1 MERALK
7 FVQQLER
14 CRYRAAVDRTELRHD
29 LKILKDENFFS
40 ADPLPWLT
48 DLDVD
53 NGMRAAFSDA
63 NADEDGSVHF
73 CSQLFF
79 STDGNENLTAPKKQN
94 DLRFAKL
101 QAHHSKF
108 VWFVNLTPVDRSL
121 GAMNRPGRGSH
132 WVVILAELPVRIE
145 YLQTHAPNITLRVTY
160 FDPMGGDLPE
170 NIKGEFERLINEQL
184 VANAMR
190 LNTSLAASTFSENIQ
205 LQYEYGNLR
214 FRIQRSDAVQCGV
227 FCIWFFHQFLV
238 NNMNLVDLMTW
249 KRPRNQSKPANRTD
263 FRMWYFRR
271 YPNQPTAT
279 ATSSK
284 KRKMDLNTS
293 SSKSSKSNQGTS
305 LGDSIQLD
313 SDSDSD

>member
-14 CRYRAAVDRTELRHD
+14 CRYRAAVDRSEFND
-29 LKILKDENFFS
+29 KLKISKDENFFS

-48 DLDVD
+48 DEDVD
-53 NGMRAAFSDA
+53 NGMKAAFSDA
-63 NADEDGSVHF
+63 NADKDGSVYF
-73 CSQLFF
+73 CGQLLF
-79 STDGNENLTAPKKQN
+79 STDGNANLTAPKKQN
-94 DLRFAKL
+94 DLRFSKI

-108 VWFVNLTPVDRSL
+108 VWFVNLTPVDRRP

-132 WVVILAELPVRIE
+132 WVVILAELPVRIG
-145 YLQTHAPNITLRVTY
+145 YLQTHEPNITLRVKY

-170 NIKGEFERLINEQL
+170 SIKGEFERLINDQL
-184 VANAMR
+184 VGNLMR
-190 LNTSLAASTFSENIQ
+190 LNKELAVSPLYNNIK
-205 LQYEYGNLR
+205 LSYEYKNLSL
-214 FRIQRSDAVQCGV
+214 RIQRNDTVQCGV

-238 NNMNLVDLMTW
+238 NNMNLSDLMTW
-249 KRPRNQSKPANRTD
+249 KRPENQSEPANRAA
-263 FRMWYFRR
+263 FRMWYFKR
-271 YPNQPTAT
+271 YPNQPTTT

-284 KRKMDLNTS
+284 KRKMVLNTS

-305 LGDSIQLD
+305 RGDSIQLD